1 MAALKAIGSLL
12 WELLVNTDVPPE
24 TAAAVE
30 KEVEQK
36 LKKAVH
42 ELDKRALCLKFES
55 PGYSGVPDRIVFLP
69 GGHIILV
76 ETKQPKKKE
85 RRRQLYVQ
93 GILRA
98 LGFDVF
104 SAVDSQ
110 ERIELVLS
118 RIREVED
125 GSV

>member
-1 MAALKAIGSLL
+1 ML
-12 WELLVNTDVPPE
+12 
-24 TAAAVE
+24 E